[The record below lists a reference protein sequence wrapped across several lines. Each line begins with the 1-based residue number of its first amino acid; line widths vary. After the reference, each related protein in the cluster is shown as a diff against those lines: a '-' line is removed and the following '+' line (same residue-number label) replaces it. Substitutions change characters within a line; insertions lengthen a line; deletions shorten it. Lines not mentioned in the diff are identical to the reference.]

1 MLGTRENCAQEV
13 QHKDK
18 QTEKEKKKIPILG
31 QNYPKLRISI
41 II

>member
-1 MLGTRENCAQEV
+1 MLGTRENCAQEL
-13 QHKDK
+13 QHRNKK
-18 QTEKEKKKIPILG
+18 TEKEKKKIPIFR